1 MVIKTKIVECIDT
14 SMYVMH
20 HELFPFPRFLFS
32 FRFEKGSLIL
42 LHPQVKG
49 SCESSRSHG
58 CYCSTSTTRSD
69 CWLRQHSRCFWDH
82 ALCLNQ
88 SSSKCQWLQGCTF
101 TEMILQWHMASR
113 HGANP
118 KQNVGETGTVKFK
131 KDTAKW
137 KLWIKGN
144 AGVRKGSEEQW
155 TWAVSWREWNIQ
167 MGRQPSHELHYQ
179 NIQVSSPYV

>member
-1 MVIKTKIVECIDT
+1 MYWYVYVCDASWVILPSQDFCFLSVLRRVAWSYFIPRWKALLNPAEVMVVTVAPPQQDLT
-14 SMYVMH
+14 ADW
-20 HELFPFPRFLFS
+20 
-32 FRFEKGSLIL
+32 GST
-42 LHPQVKG
+42 Q
-49 SCESSRSHG
+49 
-58 CYCSTSTTRSD
+58 
-69 CWLRQHSRCFWDH
+69 CFWDH

-144 AGVRKGSEEQW
+144 AWVRKGSEEQW

-167 MGRQPSHELHYQ
+167 MGRQLSHELHYQ